1 MNYIFLFFLLC
12 PQGHDDVSFHGSPQ
26 IPTPNLDA
34 FAADGIL
41 LNNYYVQP
49 LCSPSRAA
57 LLTGLYPIHTGSLR
71 GLPVQYT
78 HVLGLPQSNLLA
90 YVPATRPS
98 PSKHPVR
105 LWHLG
110 YYKKEFTPPYRGFD
124 SFFGFYNGFGDYYRH
139 LVEFSGHIGLDLWD
153 NDVAVRTECGNYDTD
168 MLTDKAI
175 AIIASHDTTQPLFLY
190 LSHRTAHSAP
200 DNVMLQAP
208 KKNIAKFPYIGERN
222 RTIYAGMVD
231 SMDAAFGRLVE
242 ALSDAGILNNTIIVF
257 SSDNG
262 AIPIINFHPNRGF
275 NWPLRGTKYT
285 LWEGAVRVPAFI
297 WSPLLRIT
305 GRVSNQMMHIVDW
318 LPTFYSAAG
327 GNSSDLGQQDGFD
340 MWNALSEDAE
350 SPRKEMLLNIDLI
363 FNMSSLRSNNH
374 KVVLGTFQN
383 GSLDYRFETTGNRR
397 PVDDLDLLMKRSKAA
412 RVLRRLY
419 GTDDL
424 KFPSG
429 WRKMAAVHCGKN
441 NIAKDNIKPASPP
454 YLFDLAADPCEL
466 NNIAQDYPEVS
477 IGIEHR
483 ILIY

>member
-1 MNYIFLFFLLC
+1 
-12 PQGHDDVSFHGSPQ
+12 
-26 IPTPNLDA
+26 
-34 FAADGIL
+34 GIQHKTIEEG
-41 LNNYYVQP
+41 QP
-49 LCSPSRAA
+49 W
-57 LLTGLYPIHTGSLR
+57 
-71 GLPVQYT
+71 GLPLRFTLMPQHLKRLGYAT
-78 HVLGLPQSNLLA
+78 HIVG
-90 YVPATRPS
+90 
-98 PSKHPVR
+98 K
-105 LWHLG
+105 WHLG

-139 LVEFSGHIGLDLWD
+139 LVEYVRIGHIGLDLWN

-190 LSHRTAHSAP
+190 LSHRATHSAL
-200 DNVMLQAP
+200 DNAMLQAP
-208 KKNIAKFPYIGERN
+208 KKNIAKFPYIGEKN

-242 ALSDAGILNNTIIVF
+242 ALSDAGILNNTILVF

-285 LWEGAVRVPAFI
+285 LWEGGVRVPAFI
-297 WSPLLRIT
+297 WSPLLRNT

-327 GNSSDLGQQDGFD
+327 GHLSDLGQQDGFD
-340 MWNALSEDAE
+340 MWNALSEDSE
-350 SPRKEMLLNIDLI
+350 SPRKEMLLNIDPI

-397 PVDDLDLLMKRSKAA
+397 PVDDLDFLMKRSRAA

-419 GTDDL
+419 GTEDL

-429 WRKMAAVHCGKN
+429 WRKMATVHCGKD
-441 NIAKDNIKPASPP
+441 NIAKDNVKPASAP
-454 YLFDLAADPCEL
+454 YLFDLAEDPCEL
-466 NNIAQDYPEVS
+466 NNIAQDYPEIMNELLEKLEEYATTAVS
-477 IGIEHR
+477 PENVDEVDPRSFPEYHNGTWAPW
-483 ILIY
+483 L